1 MRRILASLFV
11 IASVVGLGV
20 MATGA
25 YFTDTI
31 TLDNYT
37 FETGTAD
44 LKFGNC
50 AGEGA
55 DCSSTPATLD
65 SWTFSTSQQIGPGI
79 VNSGCMVIENT
90 GDYALDLSS
99 TFSVLSYSHPDMLTA
114 FEAQSQQANSS
125 CQATNT
131 LQDWASAGSLHN
143 TTFDPA
149 LVLDPGERLYVILR
163 NRWNSAGDQDH
174 LQNGQIRIRTVI
186 EGKTV

>member
-31 TLDNYT
+31 ALNNYN
-37 FETGTAD
+37 FQTGSAD

-50 AGEGA
+50 SGLGA

-65 SWTFSTSQQIGPGI
+65 SWTFSTAQQIGPGI
-79 VNSGCMVIENT
+79 ENAGCLVIVNT

-99 TFSVLSYSHPDMLTA
+99 TLTVTDYSHPDMLTA

-125 CQATNT
+125 CQATST
-131 LQDWASAGSLHN
+131 LQEWASAGSLHN
-143 TTFDPA
+143 ATFDPPI
-149 LVLDPGERLYVILR
+149 VLDPGERLYVILR
-163 NRWNSAGDQDH
+163 NRWNSSGPQDH
-174 LQNGQIRIRTVI
+174 LENGFIKMNTVI